1 MVIAGSTRVTFW
13 DYPDVI
19 TKILL
24 LSITQSLVSCSA
36 MFNTNIFYLS
46 KIVKRI
52 KYYYLSKLTVEQ
64 TIIVSHVQDLIDM
77 RDHSNYEHINET
89 ELKHLLFELCC
100 N

>member
-1 MVIAGSTRVTFW
+1 MINNVSEFI
-13 DYPDVI
+13 YDVMNDF
-19 TKILL
+19 
-24 LSITQSLVSCSA
+24 
-36 MFNTNIFYLS
+36 MFKNNYIMSENFRYLS
-46 KIVKRI
+46 TKYRI
-52 KYYYLSKLTVEQ
+52 LIYEWRGDPSRIMKYYYLNNLTVEQ